1 MRRGTDRSADEPR
14 LETTQVGNR
23 VEVRARGSRSGR
35 TRGSIDL
42 TVVVPADAAVS
53 VRSVSGD
60 VDLTGVTGD
69 VRLESVSGSIVLA
82 KAGNVALAKTV
93 SGGVTVRDST
103 TTGTLMISSVSGAVL
118 ANGVRASALEAS
130 SVSGAIRL
138 SAVAAERVGAK
149 TVSGVVEYGGPL
161 AGGGRYELTSHS
173 GDVVVRLPAGAGFD
187 LAADTFSGRLTS
199 DFPVTLRSSRG
210 GPASRTD
217 SAAWP
222 ATVPPSWSFA
232 ASAAR
237 SPSAASKRRDRGARR
252 RAILG
257 RGARDAH
264 RAHLPARLGP
274 GRRRPGRRASTWRL
288 DVFHTGGRGTE
299 VFAID
304 GVVVEPL
311 PWPGH
316 PGGRLDDHRLG
327 STASRC
333 ASRAGGCSTR
343 ADTPRSSASG

>member
-1 MRRGTDRSADEPR
+1 MPAILRLAIVMLLGAAAVPAARAAEEPGRRDPGASAETQARGDAAEERREFAVQPGSTLDLSNISGEVRITAGPDGAIVVQAVRRGTDRSADEPR

-42 TVVVPADAAVS
+42 TVTVPADAAVA
-53 VRSVSGD
+53 VRSVSGG

-82 KAGNVALAKTV
+82 KAGNVALAKSV
-93 SGGVTVRDST
+93 SGSVTIRDSAS
-103 TTGTLMISSVSGAVL
+103 TGTLMLSSVSGAVL

-149 TVSGVVEYGGPL
+149 TVSGVVEFGGPL

-173 GDVVVRLPAGAGFD
+173 GDVVVRLPAGADFD

-210 GPASRTD
+210 GPTSRTIRGVAGD
-217 SAAWP
+217 GGAQL
-222 ATVPPSWSFA
+222 VVRSF
-232 ASAAR
+232 SG
-237 SPSAASKRRDRGARR
+237 SVT
-252 RAILG
+252 IG
-257 RGARDAH
+257 RQ
-264 RAHLPARLGP
+264 
-274 GRRRPGRRASTWRL
+274 
-288 DVFHTGGRGTE
+288 
-299 VFAID
+299 
-304 GVVVEPL
+304 
-311 PWPGH
+311 
-316 PGGRLDDHRLG
+316 
-327 STASRC
+327 
-333 ASRAGGCSTR
+333 
-343 ADTPRSSASG
+343 

>member
-1 MRRGTDRSADEPR
+1 MPAILRLAIVMLLGAAAVPAARAAEPPGRSDPGAAAETQARGDAAEERREFAVQPGSTLDLSNISGEVRITAGPDGAIVVQAVRRGTDRSADEPR

-42 TVVVPADAAVS
+42 TVTVPADAAVA
-53 VRSVSGD
+53 VRSVSGG

-82 KAGNVALAKTV
+82 KAGNVALAKSV
-93 SGGVTVRDST
+93 SGSVTVRDST
-103 TTGTLMISSVSGAVL
+103 STGTLMLSSVSGAVL
-118 ANGVRASALEAS
+118 ATGVRASALEAS

-149 TVSGVVEYGGPL
+149 TVSGVVEFGGPL

-210 GPASRTD
+210 GPTSRTIRGVAGD
-217 SAAWP
+217 GGAQL
-222 ATVPPSWSFA
+222 VVRSF
-232 ASAAR
+232 SG
-237 SPSAASKRRDRGARR
+237 SVT
-252 RAILG
+252 IG
-257 RGARDAH
+257 RQ
-264 RAHLPARLGP
+264 
-274 GRRRPGRRASTWRL
+274 
-288 DVFHTGGRGTE
+288 
-299 VFAID
+299 
-304 GVVVEPL
+304 
-311 PWPGH
+311 
-316 PGGRLDDHRLG
+316 
-327 STASRC
+327 
-333 ASRAGGCSTR
+333 
-343 ADTPRSSASG
+343 